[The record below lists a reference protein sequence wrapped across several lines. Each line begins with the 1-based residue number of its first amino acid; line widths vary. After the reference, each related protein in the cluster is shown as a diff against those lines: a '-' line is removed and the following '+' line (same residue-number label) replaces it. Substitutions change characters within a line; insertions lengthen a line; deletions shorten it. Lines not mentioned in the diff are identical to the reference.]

1 MIFTQIF
8 FYRVVAARLDGTL
21 DFLEI
26 ETFHN
31 PIIPTSTPSNSPHI
45 KGKSVIPVIHDSFG
59 NLDLI
64 HVYLNR
70 IHIV

>member
-1 MIFTQIF
+1 MIYTEILSF
-8 FYRVVAARLDGTL
+8 RVVAARLDGTL

-45 KGKSVIPVIHDSFG
+45 KGKSFIPV
-59 NLDLI
+59 
-64 HVYLNR
+64 YQR
-70 IHIV
+70 